1 MNADT
6 RKPATILIDRAGDVR
21 LYEPDAF
28 GGMDEL
34 EWGLTRWNHI
44 DNISIQS
51 FEGRRAVSPRV
62 FEEVRR

>member
-1 MNADT
+1 MEL
-6 RKPATILIDRAGDVR
+6 KPTITIDRAGDVR

-34 EWGLTRWNHI
+34 EWTPLQWSHI
-44 DNISIQS
+44 DNISRET
-51 FEGRRAVSPRV
+51 FEARRASAYRV

>member
-1 MNADT
+1 MDL
-6 RKPATILIDRAGDVR
+6 KPTITIDRADDVR

-34 EWGLTRWNHI
+34 EWTPCKWEHR
-44 DNISIQS
+44 DCVSIQT
-51 FEGRRAVSPRV
+51 FEARRASAYRV

>member
-1 MNADT
+1 MTDT

-34 EWGLTRWNHI
+34 EYGPTQWDHK
-44 DNISIQS
+44 DNISIQN
-51 FEGRRAVSPRV
+51 FEGRRAVAYRV